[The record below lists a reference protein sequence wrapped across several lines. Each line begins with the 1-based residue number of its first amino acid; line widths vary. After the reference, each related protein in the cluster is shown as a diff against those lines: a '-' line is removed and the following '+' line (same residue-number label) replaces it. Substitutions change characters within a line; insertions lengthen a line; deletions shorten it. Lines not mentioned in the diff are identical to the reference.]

1 MKFCEKVCFREMQK
15 FVKSCEIFKKSEKS
29 GSRKVATA
37 KNFTQ
42 NEGRPRNLGLKVTGF
57 LGSKVKKSDFF
68 LNSEVNQP
76 LIRRVSGTFFDEI
89 SQIFTNFTNFTFSHF
104 LANFHTFHEFH
115 EFHEFHTFQERGLFL
130 RFLKTRS
137 TGTFWTP
144 NGIGF
149 FKIGTRVLK
158 KSTTLSE
165 TFTTFSRARLFFFT
179 TGVDFLIFPET
190 FSQLFTTTVKNF
202 HNHGKKFSD
211 FTKKFSELSRNVFK
225 TLRKII
231 LTHFPEKIFTTSCR
245 ARQKF
250 FEITIH

>member
-1 MKFCEKVCFREMQK
+1 MQK

-130 RFLKTRS
+130 RFWKTRS

-190 FSQLFTTTVKNF
+190 FSQLSQHFREPV
-202 HNHGKKFSD
+202 KKFSQPWQKVLKTSRKS
-211 FTKKFSELSRNVFK
+211 FQNFQETFSKLY
-225 TLRKII
+225 
-231 LTHFPEKIFTTSCR
+231 EK
-245 ARQKF
+245 
-250 FEITIH
+250 